1 MLVWTSHPRR
11 PALVELAQVFQTDG
25 LVNDKLHLK
34 RQKMDKPE
42 WDIYCE
48 ALLSVYLIRRQF
60 ATIKHQSGHY
70 WGRVCVDQRTCYFT
84 PIPFD
89 QGLNL
94 IWRYLLY
101 TPYLLRDSHP
111 VSGVRVSTIQLGL
124 HPAPHSHGVGVLF
137 LQSFSRPL
145 VSHYSL
151 AGAVDY
157 QQQRHNDII
166 IIIVI

>member
-1 MLVWTSHPRR
+1 MCVLMR
-11 PALVELAQVFQTDG
+11 ELAIS
-25 LVNDKLHLK
+25 HLFPLTK
-34 RQKMDKPE
+34 
-42 WDIYCE
+42 
-48 ALLSVYLIRRQF
+48 ALISYGG
-60 ATIKHQSGHY
+60 T
-70 WGRVCVDQRTCYFT
+70 
-84 PIPFD
+84 
-89 QGLNL
+89 
-94 IWRYLLY
+94 YLLY